1 MGSKGLGLMVT
12 LQLYKQNLDSF
23 LDRNS
28 SEQPLH
34 IKRHHDLVVVKFL
47 TKDTVLLETMGP
59 FAGGKTLSLPN
70 VVAMNSPWW
79 DENRNRGKDEATEQP
94 MTIILFRRLTEVSF
108 NVFVMLQAIIAV
120 QQKLF
125 HSCSCFLHHTVK

>member
-12 LQLYKQNLDSF
+12 LQLYKQNLDSY

-47 TKDTVLLETMGP
+47 TRDTVPLETMGP
-59 FAGGKTLSLPN
+59 LARCKTLSLPN
-70 VVAMNSPWW
+70 VVAVNSRWW
-79 DENRNRGKDEATEQP
+79 DENCNRGKEETTESRGELDTA
-94 MTIILFRRLTEVSF
+94 MSW
-108 NVFVMLQAIIAV
+108 
-120 QQKLF
+120 
-125 HSCSCFLHHTVK
+125 

>member
-34 IKRHHDLVVVKFL
+34 IKRHRDISPEILKMKCNDFF
-47 TKDTVLLETMGP
+47 TMS
-59 FAGGKTLSLPN
+59 AELPLR
-70 VVAMNSPWW
+70 
-79 DENRNRGKDEATEQP
+79 ENE
-94 MTIILFRRLTEVSF
+94 M
-108 NVFVMLQAIIAV
+108 
-120 QQKLF
+120 
-125 HSCSCFLHHTVK
+125 

>member
-12 LQLYKQNLDSF
+12 LRVNKQNLDTF

-47 TKDTVLLETMGP
+47 TRDIEDKM
-59 FAGGKTLSLPN
+59 
-70 VVAMNSPWW
+70 
-79 DENRNRGKDEATEQP
+79 Q
-94 MTIILFRRLTEVSF
+94 
-108 NVFVMLQAIIAV
+108 
-120 QQKLF
+120 
-125 HSCSCFLHHTVK
+125 